1 MFNWKLRSEWNYLK
15 KTVAKIYKF
24 VRKYKLRGPRL
35 ILKDGV
41 LKDGKLSLR
50 IPTWHNSILML
61 TYQITLEHQII
72 LPS

>member
-1 MFNWKLRSEWNYLK
+1 M
-15 KTVAKIYKF
+15 AKIYKF

-50 IPTWHNSILML
+50 IPTWHNLFNVNLSDYFGASDNTTI
-61 TYQITLEHQII
+61 ISWTLK
-72 LPS
+72 